1 MKKYTV
7 QRPLTVWV
15 ETVVRAGSPDHAL
28 DLADEDFRAG
38 EYTELHGTFDINYDK
53 HWLQNEDG
61 EVSYL

>member
-28 DLADEDFRAG
+28 DLADEDFR
-38 EYTELHGTFDINYDK
+38 DC
-53 HWLQNEDG
+53 
-61 EVSYL
+61 